1 MGLNRFMRAMMVV
14 FITANCITINPDI
27 IFAATDSEDSSLNTD
42 EWEEEKTEEQPS
54 EVNTGPRYETARE
67 VSSRDIEELEK
78 SNKVKN
84 TNKADLIAMLKAKA
98 EKGPNINNNNSEQSE
113 NVAINEEASGSDRP
127 AIQVERRHPGLPSDS
142 AAEIKKRR
150 KAIASSDSEL
160 ESLTYPDKPTKATKK
175 KVAKAS
181 VTDTSESDLDSS
193 MQSADESTP
202 QPLKANQQ
210 PFFPKVFKK
219 IKDAGKW
226 VRDKIDENPEVKK
239 AIVDKSA
246 GLIDQL
252 LTKKKNEEV
261 NASDF
266 PPPPTDEELRL
277 ALPETPMLLGFNA
290 PATSEPSSFEF
301 PPPPTDE
308 ELRLALPETPM
319 LLGFN
324 APATSEPSSF
334 EFPPPPTDEELRL
347 ALPET
352 PMLLG
357 FNAPATSEPSSFEF
371 PPPPTEDELEIMR
384 ETAPSLD
391 SSFTSGDLASLR
403 SAINRHS
410 QNFSD
415 FPPMP
420 TEEELNGRGGIPTSE
435 EFSSLNS
442 GDFTDDENS
451 ETTEEEIDRLADLRD
466 RGTGKHSRNAGF
478 LPLNPFTSS
487 PVPSLTPKVPK
498 ISAPALITDIT
509 KKAPFKN
516 PPQPLN
522 VFNKK
527 TTTKTAPKK
536 ITPVNTAPKLAALPI
551 TKAQETEL
559 GENKAPFIEKQ
570 AETNNRPI
578 DMPSL
583 PVIQKEVTERNK
595 EEMKPQTEEKVV
607 GESEPA
613 NNVNGK
619 KRSAGIEEGKLIA
632 KSAEDEKAKEEP
644 VNHTTLILAMLA
656 IGVFSLGAVIKII
669 QLRKNS

>member
-1 MGLNRFMRAMMVV
+1 MRAMMVV

-98 EKGPNINNNNSEQSE
+98 EKGPNINNNNSEQTE
-113 NVAINEEASGSDRP
+113 NAAINEEASGADRP
-127 AIQVERRHPGLPSDS
+127 AIQVERRHPGLSSDS

-160 ESLTYPDKPTKATKK
+160 ESLTYPDKPTKANKK
-175 KVAKAS
+175 KVAKES
-181 VTDTSESDLDSS
+181 VADASESDLDSS
-193 MQSADESTP
+193 MQSADESSP

-252 LTKKKNEEV
+252 LTKKKKEEV
-261 NASDF
+261 NASD
-266 PPPPTDEELRL
+266 
-277 ALPETPMLLGFNA
+277 
-290 PATSEPSSFEF
+290 
-301 PPPPTDE
+301 
-308 ELRLALPETPM
+308 
-319 LLGFN
+319 
-324 APATSEPSSF
+324 
-334 EFPPPPTDEELRL
+334 FPPPPTDEELRL

-384 ETAPSLD
+384 GTAPSLD

-410 QNFSD
+410 ENFSD
-415 FPPMP
+415 FPPIP
-420 TEEELNGRGGIPTSE
+420 TEEELNGRGGRPTSE

-466 RGTGKHSRNAGF
+466 RGIGKHSRNAGF

-487 PVPSLTPKVPK
+487 PVPSLSPKVSK
-498 ISAPALITDIT
+498 KSAPALISDIT
-509 KKAPFKN
+509 KKSPFKN

-527 TTTKTAPKK
+527 TATKTASKK

-551 TKAQETEL
+551 TKAQETAL

-570 AETNNRPI
+570 AEPNNQPI

-583 PVIQKEVTERNK
+583 PVIQKEDTERNK
-595 EEMKPQTEEKVV
+595 EEMKPQTEGKMV

-644 VNHTTLILAMLA
+644 ANHTTLILAMLA
-656 IGVFSLGAVIKII
+656 MGVFSLGAFIKII

>member
-84 TNKADLIAMLKAKA
+84 TNKADLIAMLKVKA
-98 EKGPNINNNNSEQSE
+98 EKGPNINNNNSEQTE
-113 NVAINEEASGSDRP
+113 NAAINEEDSGTDRP

-160 ESLTYPDKPTKATKK
+160 ESLTYLDKPTKANKK
-175 KVAKAS
+175 KVAKES
-181 VTDTSESDLDSS
+181 VADASESDLDSS
-193 MQSADESTP
+193 MQSADESSP

-277 ALPETPMLLGFNA
+277 ALPET
-290 PATSEPSSFEF
+290 S
-301 PPPPTDE
+301 
-308 ELRLALPETPM
+308 
-319 LLGFN
+319 
-324 APATSEPSSF
+324 
-334 EFPPPPTDEELRL
+334 
-347 ALPET
+347 
-352 PMLLG
+352 MLLG

-384 ETAPSLD
+384 GTAPSLD

-415 FPPMP
+415 FPPIP
-420 TEEELNGRGGIPTSE
+420 TEEELNGRGGRPTSE
-435 EFSSLNS
+435 AFSSLNS

-466 RGTGKHSRNAGF
+466 RGIGKHSRNAGF

-487 PVPSLTPKVPK
+487 PVPSLSPKVSK
-498 ISAPALITDIT
+498 ISAPALISDIT

-527 TTTKTAPKK
+527 TATKTASKK
-536 ITPVNTAPKLAALPI
+536 ITPVNTSPKLAALPI
-551 TKAQETEL
+551 TKAQETAL
-559 GENKAPFIEKQ
+559 GENKAPFREKQ
-570 AETNNRPI
+570 AEPNNQPI

-595 EEMKPQTEEKVV
+595 EEMKPQTEEKMV

-632 KSAEDEKAKEEP
+632 KSAEDEKAKEESA
-644 VNHTTLILAMLA
+644 NHTTLILAMLA
-656 IGVFSLGAVIKII
+656 MGVFSLGAFIKII

>member
-27 IFAATDSEDSSLNTD
+27 IFAMTDSEDSSLNTD

-84 TNKADLIAMLKAKA
+84 TNKADLIAMLQAKA
-98 EKGPNINNNNSEQSE
+98 EKGPNNNNNNSEQTE
-113 NVAINEEASGSDRP
+113 NVAINEEASGADRP
-127 AIQVERRHPGLPSDS
+127 AIQVERRHPGLSSDS

-160 ESLTYPDKPTKATKK
+160 ESLTYPDKPTKANKK
-175 KVAKAS
+175 KVAKEPVA
-181 VTDTSESDLDSS
+181 DASESDLDSS
-193 MQSADESTP
+193 MQSADESSP

-252 LTKKKNEEV
+252 LTKKKKEEV

-290 PATSEPSSFEF
+290 P
-301 PPPPTDE
+301 D
-308 ELRLALPETPM
+308 
-319 LLGFN
+319 
-324 APATSEPSSF
+324 
-334 EFPPPPTDEELRL
+334 
-347 ALPET
+347 
-352 PMLLG
+352 
-357 FNAPATSEPSSFEF
+357 TSEPSSFEF

-410 QNFSD
+410 ENFSD
-415 FPPMP
+415 FPPIP
-420 TEEELNGRGGIPTSE
+420 TEEELNGRGGRPTSE

-487 PVPSLTPKVPK
+487 PVPSLSPKVSK
-498 ISAPALITDIT
+498 KSAPALISDTT
-509 KKAPFKN
+509 KKAPFNN
-516 PPQPLN
+516 PPEPLN

-527 TTTKTAPKK
+527 TTTKTAPQK

-551 TKAQETEL
+551 TKTQETAL
-559 GENKAPFIEKQ
+559 GENKAPFREKQ

-578 DMPSL
+578 DMPNL

-595 EEMKPQTEEKVV
+595 EEMKPQTEEKMV

-644 VNHTTLILAMLA
+644 ANHTTLILAMLA
-656 IGVFSLGAVIKII
+656 MGVFSLGAFIKII

>member
-27 IFAATDSEDSSLNTD
+27 IFATTDSEDSSLNTD

-54 EVNTGPRYETARE
+54 EINTGPRYETARE
-67 VSSRDIEELEK
+67 VSSRDIKELEK
-78 SNKVKN
+78 SNKVKDA
-84 TNKADLIAMLKAKA
+84 NKADLIAMLKAKA
-98 EKGPNINNNNSEQSE
+98 EKGPNNNNNNNNNSEQSG
-113 NVAINEEASGSDRP
+113 NVAINEEASGADRP
-127 AIQVERRHPGLPSDS
+127 TLQVERRHPGLSSDS

-160 ESLTYPDKPTKATKK
+160 ESLTYPDKTTKTNKK
-175 KVAKAS
+175 KVAKESIVDA
-181 VTDTSESDLDSS
+181 SESDLDSS

-239 AIVDKSA
+239 AIVDKGA

-252 LTKKKNEEV
+252 LTKKKSEEV

-290 PATSEPSSFEF
+290 SATSEPSSFEF
-301 PPPPTDE
+301 PPPPTD
-308 ELRLALPETPM
+308 
-319 LLGFN
+319 G
-324 APATSEPSSF
+324 
-334 EFPPPPTDEELRL
+334 
-347 ALPET
+347 
-352 PMLLG
+352 
-357 FNAPATSEPSSFEF
+357 
-371 PPPPTEDELEIMR
+371 ELEIMR

-391 SSFTSGDLASLR
+391 SSFTRGDLASLR

-415 FPPMP
+415 FPPIP
-420 TEEELNGRGGIPTSE
+420 TEEELNGRGDRPTSE
-435 EFSSLNS
+435 EFSSLDS

-487 PVPSLTPKVPK
+487 PVPSLSPKVPK
-498 ISAPALITDIT
+498 ISAPALVSDIT

-516 PPQPLN
+516 PPQPLK

-527 TTTKTAPKK
+527 TTTTTVLKK
-536 ITPVNTAPKLAALPI
+536 ITPVNIAPKLATLPT
-551 TKAQETEL
+551 TKPQETAI
-559 GENKAPFIEKQ
+559 GENQAPFKEKQ
-570 AETNNRPI
+570 ADTNNQPI

-595 EEMKPQTEEKVV
+595 EEMKPQTEEKMV

-619 KRSAGIEEGKLIA
+619 KRSAGMEEGKLIA
-632 KSAEDEKAKEEP
+632 KSAEDEKVKEEP
-644 VNHTTLILAMLA
+644 ANHTTLILAMLA
-656 IGVFSLGAVIKII
+656 IGVFSLGAFIKII

>member
-67 VSSRDIEELEK
+67 VSSRDIKELEK
-78 SNKVKN
+78 SNKVRN
-84 TNKADLIAMLKAKA
+84 TNKADLIAMLKEKA
-98 EKGPNINNNNSEQSE
+98 EKGPNINNNNSEQTE
-113 NVAINEEASGSDRP
+113 NAAINEEASGADRP

-160 ESLTYPDKPTKATKK
+160 ESLTYPDKPTKVNKK
-175 KVAKAS
+175 KVAKES
-181 VTDTSESDLDSS
+181 VADASESDLDSS

-202 QPLKANQQ
+202 QPLKANQK

-252 LTKKKNEEV
+252 LTKKKSEEV
-261 NASDF
+261 NASD
-266 PPPPTDEELRL
+266 
-277 ALPETPMLLGFNA
+277 
-290 PATSEPSSFEF
+290 
-301 PPPPTDE
+301 
-308 ELRLALPETPM
+308 
-319 LLGFN
+319 
-324 APATSEPSSF
+324 
-334 EFPPPPTDEELRL
+334 FPPPPTDEELRL

-410 QNFSD
+410 ENFSD
-415 FPPMP
+415 FPPIP
-420 TEEELNGRGGIPTSE
+420 TEEELNGRGGRPKSE

-466 RGTGKHSRNAGF
+466 RGRGKHSRNAGF

-487 PVPSLTPKVPK
+487 PVPSLSPKVSK
-498 ISAPALITDIT
+498 ISAPALISDIT
-509 KKAPFKN
+509 KKTPFKN
-516 PPQPLN
+516 PSQPLN

-527 TTTKTAPKK
+527 TTTKTVTKK
-536 ITPVNTAPKLAALPI
+536 PTPVKTAPKLAELPA
-551 TKAQETEL
+551 TKPQETVL
-559 GENKAPFIEKQ
+559 RENKTPFIEKQ
-570 AETNNRPI
+570 AETNKQSIN
-578 DMPSL
+578 MPSL
-583 PVIQKEVTERNK
+583 PVIQKEATESDK
-595 EEMKPQTEEKVV
+595 EEMKPQTEEKMVE
-607 GESEPA
+607 ESESA
-613 NNVNGK
+613 NNANGK
-619 KRSAGIEEGKLIA
+619 NRSAGIEEGKLIA

-644 VNHTTLILAMLA
+644 GNHTTLILAMLA
-656 IGVFSLGAVIKII
+656 IGVFSLGAFIKII
-669 QLRKNS
+669 QLRKNN

>member
-67 VSSRDIEELEK
+67 VSSRDIKELEK
-78 SNKVKN
+78 SNKVRN
-84 TNKADLIAMLKAKA
+84 TNKADLIAMLKEKA
-98 EKGPNINNNNSEQSE
+98 EKGPNNNNNNGEQTG
-113 NVAINEEASGSDRP
+113 NVAINEEASGVDRP
-127 AIQVERRHPGLPSDS
+127 TLQVERRHPGLSSDS

-160 ESLTYPDKPTKATKK
+160 ESLTYPDKPTKANKR
-175 KVAKAS
+175 KVAKES
-181 VTDTSESDLDSS
+181 VVDASESDLDSS

-202 QPLKANQQ
+202 QPLKANQK

-252 LTKKKNEEV
+252 LTKKKSEEV

-290 PATSEPSSFEF
+290 PTPSEPSSFEF

-324 APATSEPSSF
+324 APATSEPI
-334 EFPPPPTDEELRL
+334 
-347 ALPET
+347 
-352 PMLLG
+352 
-357 FNAPATSEPSSFEF
+357 SFEF

-410 QNFSD
+410 ENFSD
-415 FPPMP
+415 FPPIP
-420 TEEELNGRGGIPTSE
+420 TEEELNGRGGRPTSE

-487 PVPSLTPKVPK
+487 PVPSLSPKVSK
-498 ISAPALITDIT
+498 ISAPALISDIT
-509 KKAPFKN
+509 KKTPFKN
-516 PPQPLN
+516 PSQPLN

-527 TTTKTAPKK
+527 TTTKTVTKK
-536 ITPVNTAPKLAALPI
+536 PTPVKTAPKLAELPA
-551 TKAQETEL
+551 TKPQETVL
-559 GENKAPFIEKQ
+559 RENKTPFIEKQ
-570 AETNNRPI
+570 AETNKQSIN
-578 DMPSL
+578 MPSL
-583 PVIQKEVTERNK
+583 PVIQKEATESDK
-595 EEMKPQTEEKVV
+595 EEMKPQTEEKMVE
-607 GESEPA
+607 ESESA
-613 NNVNGK
+613 NNANGK
-619 KRSAGIEEGKLIA
+619 NRSAGIEEGKLIA

-644 VNHTTLILAMLA
+644 GNHTTLILAMLA
-656 IGVFSLGAVIKII
+656 IGVFSLGAFIKII
-669 QLRKNS
+669 QLRKNN

>member
-42 EWEEEKTEEQPS
+42 EWEEEKIEEQPS

-98 EKGPNINNNNSEQSE
+98 EKGPNINNNNSEQTE
-113 NVAINEEASGSDRP
+113 NAAINEEASGADRP
-127 AIQVERRHPGLPSDS
+127 AIQVERRHPGLSSDS

-160 ESLTYPDKPTKATKK
+160 ESLTYPDKPTKANKK
-175 KVAKAS
+175 KVAKES
-181 VTDTSESDLDSS
+181 VADASESDLDSS
-193 MQSADESTP
+193 MQSADESSP

-290 PATSEPSSFEF
+290 PATSEP
-301 PPPPTDE
+301 
-308 ELRLALPETPM
+308 
-319 LLGFN
+319 N
-324 APATSEPSSF
+324 
-334 EFPPPPTDEELRL
+334 
-347 ALPET
+347 
-352 PMLLG
+352 
-357 FNAPATSEPSSFEF
+357 SFEF

-384 ETAPSLD
+384 GTAPSLD

-410 QNFSD
+410 ENFSD
-415 FPPMP
+415 FPPIP
-420 TEEELNGRGGIPTSE
+420 TEEELNGRGGRTTSE

-487 PVPSLTPKVPK
+487 PVPSLSPKVSK
-498 ISAPALITDIT
+498 ISAPALINDIT

-527 TTTKTAPKK
+527 TTTKTASKK
-536 ITPVNTAPKLAALPI
+536 ITPVNTSPKLAALPI
-551 TKAQETEL
+551 TKAQETAL

-570 AETNNRPI
+570 AEPNNQPI

-595 EEMKPQTEEKVV
+595 EEMKPQTEEKMV

-632 KSAEDEKAKEEP
+632 KSAEDEKAKEESA
-644 VNHTTLILAMLA
+644 NHTTLILAMLA
-656 IGVFSLGAVIKII
+656 MGVFSLGAFIKII

>member
-67 VSSRDIEELEK
+67 VSSRDIKELEK
-78 SNKVKN
+78 SNKVRN
-84 TNKADLIAMLKAKA
+84 TNKADLIAMLKEKA
-98 EKGPNINNNNSEQSE
+98 EKGPNNNNNNGEQTG
-113 NVAINEEASGSDRP
+113 NVAINEEASGVDRP
-127 AIQVERRHPGLPSDS
+127 TLQVERRHPGLPSDS

-160 ESLTYPDKPTKATKK
+160 ESLTYPDKPTKVNKK
-175 KVAKAS
+175 KVAKES
-181 VTDTSESDLDSS
+181 VADASESDLDSS

-202 QPLKANQQ
+202 QPLKANQK

-252 LTKKKNEEV
+252 LTKKKSEEV

-290 PATSEPSSFEF
+290 P
-301 PPPPTDE
+301 
-308 ELRLALPETPM
+308 TP
-319 LLGFN
+319 
-324 APATSEPSSF
+324 SEPSSF

-391 SSFTSGDLASLR
+391 SSFTRGDLASLR
-403 SAINRHS
+403 NAINRHS

-415 FPPMP
+415 FPPIP
-420 TEEELNGRGGIPTSE
+420 TEEELNGGGDRPTSE
-435 EFSSLNS
+435 GFSSMNS

-478 LPLNPFTSS
+478 LPLNPFISS

-498 ISAPALITDIT
+498 ISAPALISDIT

-516 PPQPLN
+516 PSQPLN

-527 TTTKTAPKK
+527 TTTKTVTKK
-536 ITPVNTAPKLAALPI
+536 PTPVKTAPKLAELPA
-551 TKAQETEL
+551 TKPQETVL
-559 GENKAPFIEKQ
+559 RENKTPFIEKQ
-570 AETNNRPI
+570 AETNKQSIN
-578 DMPSL
+578 MPSL
-583 PVIQKEVTERNK
+583 PVIQKEATESDK
-595 EEMKPQTEEKVV
+595 EEMKPQTEEKMVE
-607 GESEPA
+607 ESESA
-613 NNVNGK
+613 NNANGK
-619 KRSAGIEEGKLIA
+619 NRSAGIEEGKLIA

-644 VNHTTLILAMLA
+644 GNHTTLILAMLA
-656 IGVFSLGAVIKII
+656 IGVFSLGAFIKII
-669 QLRKNS
+669 QLRKNN

>member
-98 EKGPNINNNNSEQSE
+98 EKDPNINNNNSEQTE
-113 NVAINEEASGSDRP
+113 NAAINEEASGADRP

-160 ESLTYPDKPTKATKK
+160 ESLTYLDKPTKVNKK
-175 KVAKAS
+175 KVAKES
-181 VTDTSESDLDSS
+181 VADASESDLDSS
-193 MQSADESTP
+193 MQSADESSP

-301 PPPPTDE
+301 PPPPT
-308 ELRLALPETPM
+308 
-319 LLGFN
+319 
-324 APATSEPSSF
+324 
-334 EFPPPPTDEELRL
+334 
-347 ALPET
+347 
-352 PMLLG
+352 
-357 FNAPATSEPSSFEF
+357 
-371 PPPPTEDELEIMR
+371 EDELEIMR

-410 QNFSD
+410 ENFSD
-415 FPPMP
+415 FPPIP
-420 TEEELNGRGGIPTSE
+420 TEEELNGRGGRPTSE

-466 RGTGKHSRNAGF
+466 RGIGKHSRNAGF

-487 PVPSLTPKVPK
+487 PVPSLSPKVSK
-498 ISAPALITDIT
+498 ISAPALISDIT

-527 TTTKTAPKK
+527 TTTKTASKK
-536 ITPVNTAPKLAALPI
+536 ITPVNTSPKLAALPI
-551 TKAQETEL
+551 TKAQETAL

-570 AETNNRPI
+570 AEPNNQPI

-644 VNHTTLILAMLA
+644 ANHTTLILAMLA
-656 IGVFSLGAVIKII
+656 MGVFSLGAFIKII

>member
-98 EKGPNINNNNSEQSE
+98 EKGPNINNNNSEQSD

-301 PPPPTDE
+301 PPPPT
-308 ELRLALPETPM
+308 
-319 LLGFN
+319 
-324 APATSEPSSF
+324 
-334 EFPPPPTDEELRL
+334 
-347 ALPET
+347 
-352 PMLLG
+352 
-357 FNAPATSEPSSFEF
+357 
-371 PPPPTEDELEIMR
+371 EDELEIMR

-415 FPPMP
+415 SPLMP

-487 PVPSLTPKVPK
+487 PVPSLSPKVSK

-551 TKAQETEL
+551 TKAQETAL

>member
-42 EWEEEKTEEQPS
+42 EWEEEKIEEQPS

-98 EKGPNINNNNSEQSE
+98 EKGPNINNNNSEQTE
-113 NVAINEEASGSDRP
+113 NVAINEEASGADRP

-160 ESLTYPDKPTKATKK
+160 ESLTYLDKPTKANKK
-175 KVAKAS
+175 KVAKES
-181 VTDTSESDLDSS
+181 VADASESDLDSS
-193 MQSADESTP
+193 MQSADESSP

-261 NASDF
+261 NTSDF
-266 PPPPTDEELRL
+266 PPL
-277 ALPETPMLLGFNA
+277 
-290 PATSEPSSFEF
+290 
-301 PPPPTDE
+301 
-308 ELRLALPETPM
+308 
-319 LLGFN
+319 
-324 APATSEPSSF
+324 
-334 EFPPPPTDEELRL
+334 PTDEELRL

-410 QNFSD
+410 ENFSD
-415 FPPMP
+415 FPPIP
-420 TEEELNGRGGIPTSE
+420 TEEELNGRGGRPTSE

-487 PVPSLTPKVPK
+487 PVPSLSPKVSK
-498 ISAPALITDIT
+498 ISAPALISDIT

-527 TTTKTAPKK
+527 TATKTASKK
-536 ITPVNTAPKLAALPI
+536 ITPVNTSPKLAALPI
-551 TKAQETEL
+551 TKAQETAL

-570 AETNNRPI
+570 AEPNNQPI

-595 EEMKPQTEEKVV
+595 EEMKPPTEEKMV
-607 GESEPA
+607 GESESA

-644 VNHTTLILAMLA
+644 ANHTTLILAMLA
-656 IGVFSLGAVIKII
+656 MGVFSLGAFIKII

>member
-1 MGLNRFMRAMMVV
+1 MRAMMVV

-98 EKGPNINNNNSEQSE
+98 EKGPNINNNNSEQTE
-113 NVAINEEASGSDRP
+113 NAAINEEASGADRP

-160 ESLTYPDKPTKATKK
+160 ESLTYLDKPTKANKK
-175 KVAKAS
+175 KVAKELVA
-181 VTDTSESDLDSS
+181 DASESDLDSS
-193 MQSADESTP
+193 MQSADESSP

-252 LTKKKNEEV
+252 LTKKKKEEV

-266 PPPPTDEELRL
+266 PPL
-277 ALPETPMLLGFNA
+277 
-290 PATSEPSSFEF
+290 
-301 PPPPTDE
+301 
-308 ELRLALPETPM
+308 
-319 LLGFN
+319 
-324 APATSEPSSF
+324 
-334 EFPPPPTDEELRL
+334 PTDEELRL

-384 ETAPSLD
+384 GTAPLLD

-410 QNFSD
+410 ENFSD
-415 FPPMP
+415 FPPIP
-420 TEEELNGRGGIPTSE
+420 TEEELNGRGGRPTSE

-487 PVPSLTPKVPK
+487 PVPSLSPKVSK
-498 ISAPALITDIT
+498 KSAPALISDIT

-527 TTTKTAPKK
+527 TTTKTASKK

-551 TKAQETEL
+551 TKAQETAL

-570 AETNNRPI
+570 AEPNNQPI

-595 EEMKPQTEEKVV
+595 EEMKPQTEGKMV

-619 KRSAGIEEGKLIA
+619 KRSVGIEEGKLIA

-644 VNHTTLILAMLA
+644 ANHTTLILAMLA
-656 IGVFSLGAVIKII
+656 MGVFSLGAFIKII

>member
-1 MGLNRFMRAMMVV
+1 MRAMMVV

-54 EVNTGPRYETARE
+54 EINTGPRYETARE
-67 VSSRDIEELEK
+67 VSSRDIKELEK
-78 SNKVKN
+78 SNKVKDA
-84 TNKADLIAMLKAKA
+84 NKADLIAMLKAKA
-98 EKGPNINNNNSEQSE
+98 EKGPNNNNNNNNNSEQSG
-113 NVAINEEASGSDRP
+113 NVAINEEASGADRP
-127 AIQVERRHPGLPSDS
+127 TLQVERRHPGLSSDS

-160 ESLTYPDKPTKATKK
+160 ESLTYPDKTTKTNKK
-175 KVAKAS
+175 KVAKESIVDA
-181 VTDTSESDLDSS
+181 SESDLDSS

-239 AIVDKSA
+239 AIVDKGA

-252 LTKKKNEEV
+252 LTKKKSEEV

-290 PATSEPSSFEF
+290 STTSEPSSFEF
-301 PPPPTDE
+301 PPPPTD
-308 ELRLALPETPM
+308 
-319 LLGFN
+319 G
-324 APATSEPSSF
+324 
-334 EFPPPPTDEELRL
+334 
-347 ALPET
+347 
-352 PMLLG
+352 
-357 FNAPATSEPSSFEF
+357 
-371 PPPPTEDELEIMR
+371 ELEIMR
-384 ETAPSLD
+384 ETASSLD
-391 SSFTSGDLASLR
+391 SSFTRGDLASLR

-415 FPPMP
+415 FPPIP
-420 TEEELNGRGGIPTSE
+420 TEEELNGRGDRPTSE
-435 EFSSLNS
+435 EFSSLDS

-487 PVPSLTPKVPK
+487 PVPSLSPKVPK
-498 ISAPALITDIT
+498 ISAPALVSDIT

-516 PPQPLN
+516 PSQPLN

-527 TTTKTAPKK
+527 NTTTTVLKK
-536 ITPVNTAPKLAALPI
+536 ITPVNIAPKLATLPT
-551 TKAQETEL
+551 TKPQETAI
-559 GENKAPFIEKQ
+559 GENQAPFKEKQ
-570 AETNNRPI
+570 ADTNNQPI

-595 EEMKPQTEEKVV
+595 EEMKPQTEEKMV

-613 NNVNGK
+613 NDINGK
-619 KRSAGIEEGKLIA
+619 KRSAGMEEGKLIA
-632 KSAEDEKAKEEP
+632 KSAEDEKVKEEP
-644 VNHTTLILAMLA
+644 ANHTTLILAMLA
-656 IGVFSLGAVIKII
+656 IGVFSLGAFIKII

>member
-1 MGLNRFMRAMMVV
+1 MRAMMVV

-67 VSSRDIEELEK
+67 VSSRDIKELEK
-78 SNKVKN
+78 SNKVRN

-98 EKGPNINNNNSEQSE
+98 EKGPNINNNNSEQTE
-113 NVAINEEASGSDRP
+113 NAAINEEASGADRP

-160 ESLTYPDKPTKATKK
+160 ESLNYPDKPTKVNKK
-175 KVAKAS
+175 KVAKES
-181 VTDTSESDLDSS
+181 VADASESDLDSS
-193 MQSADESTP
+193 MQSADESSP

-252 LTKKKNEEV
+252 LTKKKSEEV

-290 PATSEPSSFEF
+290 PT
-301 PPPPTDE
+301 
-308 ELRLALPETPM
+308 
-319 LLGFN
+319 
-324 APATSEPSSF
+324 TSEPSSF

-410 QNFSD
+410 ENFSD
-415 FPPMP
+415 FPPIP
-420 TEEELNGRGGIPTSE
+420 TEEELNGRGGRPTSE

-478 LPLNPFTSS
+478 LPLNPFISS

-498 ISAPALITDIT
+498 ISAPALISDIT
-509 KKAPFKN
+509 KKTPFKN
-516 PPQPLN
+516 PSQPLN

-527 TTTKTAPKK
+527 TTTKTVTKK
-536 ITPVNTAPKLAALPI
+536 PTPVKTAPKLAELPA
-551 TKAQETEL
+551 TKPQETVL
-559 GENKAPFIEKQ
+559 RENKTPFIEKQ
-570 AETNNRPI
+570 AETNKQSIN
-578 DMPSL
+578 MPSL
-583 PVIQKEVTERNK
+583 PVIQKEATESDK
-595 EEMKPQTEEKVV
+595 EEMKPQTEEKMVE
-607 GESEPA
+607 ESESA
-613 NNVNGK
+613 NNANGK
-619 KRSAGIEEGKLIA
+619 NRSAGIEEGKLIA

-644 VNHTTLILAMLA
+644 GNHTTLILAMLA
-656 IGVFSLGAVIKII
+656 IGVFSLGAFIKII
-669 QLRKNS
+669 QLRKNN

>member
-67 VSSRDIEELEK
+67 VSSRDIKELEK
-78 SNKVKN
+78 SNKVRN
-84 TNKADLIAMLKAKA
+84 TNKADLIAMLKEKA
-98 EKGPNINNNNSEQSE
+98 EKGPNINNNNSEQTE
-113 NVAINEEASGSDRP
+113 NAAINEEASGADRP

-160 ESLTYPDKPTKATKK
+160 ESLTYPDKPTKVNKK
-175 KVAKAS
+175 KVAKES
-181 VTDTSESDLDSS
+181 VADAFESDLDSS
-193 MQSADESTP
+193 MQSADESSP

-252 LTKKKNEEV
+252 LTKKKSEEV

-334 EFPPPPTDEELRL
+334 EFPPPPT
-347 ALPET
+347 
-352 PMLLG
+352 
-357 FNAPATSEPSSFEF
+357 
-371 PPPPTEDELEIMR
+371 EDELEIIR
-384 ETAPSLD
+384 ETASSLD
-391 SSFTSGDLASLR
+391 SSFTRGDLASLR
-403 SAINRHS
+403 NAINRHS

-415 FPPMP
+415 FPPIP
-420 TEEELNGRGGIPTSE
+420 TEEELNGRGGRPTSE

-478 LPLNPFTSS
+478 LPLNPFASS
-487 PVPSLTPKVPK
+487 PVPSLSPKVSK
-498 ISAPALITDIT
+498 ISAPALISDIT
-509 KKAPFKN
+509 KKTPFKN
-516 PPQPLN
+516 PSQPLN

-527 TTTKTAPKK
+527 TTTKTVTKK
-536 ITPVNTAPKLAALPI
+536 PTPVKTAPKLAELPA
-551 TKAQETEL
+551 TKPQETVL
-559 GENKAPFIEKQ
+559 RENKTPFIEKQ
-570 AETNNRPI
+570 AETNKQSIN
-578 DMPSL
+578 MPSL
-583 PVIQKEVTERNK
+583 PVIQKEATESDK
-595 EEMKPQTEEKVV
+595 EEMKPQTEEKMVE
-607 GESEPA
+607 ESESA
-613 NNVNGK
+613 NNANGK
-619 KRSAGIEEGKLIA
+619 NRSAGIEEGKLIA

-644 VNHTTLILAMLA
+644 GNHTTLILAMLA
-656 IGVFSLGAVIKII
+656 IGVFSLGAFIKII
-669 QLRKNS
+669 QLRKNN

>member
-27 IFAATDSEDSSLNTD
+27 IFATTDNEDSSLNTD

-98 EKGPNINNNNSEQSE
+98 EKGPNINNNNSEQTE
-113 NVAINEEASGSDRP
+113 NAAINEEASGVDRP

-160 ESLTYPDKPTKATKK
+160 ESLTYLDKPTKANKK

-181 VTDTSESDLDSS
+181 VADASESDLDSS
-193 MQSADESTP
+193 MQSADESSP

-239 AIVDKSA
+239 AIVDKGA

-261 NASDF
+261 NASD
-266 PPPPTDEELRL
+266 
-277 ALPETPMLLGFNA
+277 
-290 PATSEPSSFEF
+290 
-301 PPPPTDE
+301 
-308 ELRLALPETPM
+308 
-319 LLGFN
+319 
-324 APATSEPSSF
+324 
-334 EFPPPPTDEELRL
+334 FPPPPTDEELRL

-410 QNFSD
+410 ENFSD
-415 FPPMP
+415 FPPIP
-420 TEEELNGRGGIPTSE
+420 TEEELNGRGGRLTSE

-487 PVPSLTPKVPK
+487 PVPSLSPKVSK
-498 ISAPALITDIT
+498 KSAPALISDIT

-527 TTTKTAPKK
+527 TATKTASKK
-536 ITPVNTAPKLAALPI
+536 ITPVNTSPKLAALPI
-551 TKAQETEL
+551 TKAQETAL

-570 AETNNRPI
+570 AEPNNQPI

-583 PVIQKEVTERNK
+583 LVIQKEVTERNK
-595 EEMKPQTEEKVV
+595 EEMKPQTEEKMV

-644 VNHTTLILAMLA
+644 ANHTTLILAMLA
-656 IGVFSLGAVIKII
+656 MGVFSLGAFIKII

>member
-84 TNKADLIAMLKAKA
+84 TNKADLIEMLKAKA

-301 PPPPTDE
+301 PPPPT
-308 ELRLALPETPM
+308 
-319 LLGFN
+319 
-324 APATSEPSSF
+324 
-334 EFPPPPTDEELRL
+334 
-347 ALPET
+347 
-352 PMLLG
+352 
-357 FNAPATSEPSSFEF
+357 
-371 PPPPTEDELEIMR
+371 EDELEIMR

-487 PVPSLTPKVPK
+487 PVPSLSPKVSK

-551 TKAQETEL
+551 TKAQETAL

-595 EEMKPQTEEKVV
+595 EEMKSQTEEKVV

>member
-67 VSSRDIEELEK
+67 VSSRDIKELEK

-98 EKGPNINNNNSEQSE
+98 EKGPNINNNNSEQTE
-113 NVAINEEASGSDRP
+113 NAAINEEASGADRP

-160 ESLTYPDKPTKATKK
+160 ESLTYPDKPTKVNKK
-175 KVAKAS
+175 KVAKES
-181 VTDTSESDLDSS
+181 VADASESDLDSS

-202 QPLKANQQ
+202 QPLKANQK

-252 LTKKKNEEV
+252 LTKKKSEEV

-290 PATSEPSSFEF
+290 P
-301 PPPPTDE
+301 
-308 ELRLALPETPM
+308 TP
-319 LLGFN
+319 
-324 APATSEPSSF
+324 
-334 EFPPPPTDEELRL
+334 
-347 ALPET
+347 
-352 PMLLG
+352 
-357 FNAPATSEPSSFEF
+357 SEPSSFEF

-410 QNFSD
+410 ENFSD
-415 FPPMP
+415 FPPIP
-420 TEEELNGRGGIPTSE
+420 TEEELNGRGGRPTSE
-435 EFSSLNS
+435 EFSSMNS

-451 ETTEEEIDRLADLRD
+451 ETTEAEIDRLADLRD

-478 LPLNPFTSS
+478 LPLNPFISS

-498 ISAPALITDIT
+498 ISAPALISDIT

-516 PPQPLN
+516 PSQPLN

-527 TTTKTAPKK
+527 TTTKTVTKK
-536 ITPVNTAPKLAALPI
+536 PTPVKTAPKLAELPA
-551 TKAQETEL
+551 TKPQETVL
-559 GENKAPFIEKQ
+559 RENKTPFIEKQ
-570 AETNNRPI
+570 AETNKQSIN
-578 DMPSL
+578 MPSL
-583 PVIQKEVTERNK
+583 PVIQKEATESDK
-595 EEMKPQTEEKVV
+595 EEMKPQTEEKIVE
-607 GESEPA
+607 ESESA
-613 NNVNGK
+613 NNANGK
-619 KRSAGIEEGKLIA
+619 NRSAGIEEGKLIA

-644 VNHTTLILAMLA
+644 GNHTTLILAMLA
-656 IGVFSLGAVIKII
+656 IGVFSLGAFIKII
-669 QLRKNS
+669 QLRKNN

>member
-27 IFAATDSEDSSLNTD
+27 IFATTDNEDSSLNTD

-98 EKGPNINNNNSEQSE
+98 EKGPNINNNNSEQTE
-113 NVAINEEASGSDRP
+113 NAAINEEASGVDRP

-160 ESLTYPDKPTKATKK
+160 ESLTYLDKPTKANKK

-239 AIVDKSA
+239 VIVDKGA

-261 NASDF
+261 NASD
-266 PPPPTDEELRL
+266 
-277 ALPETPMLLGFNA
+277 
-290 PATSEPSSFEF
+290 
-301 PPPPTDE
+301 
-308 ELRLALPETPM
+308 
-319 LLGFN
+319 
-324 APATSEPSSF
+324 
-334 EFPPPPTDEELRL
+334 FPPPPTDEELRL

-410 QNFSD
+410 ENFSD
-415 FPPMP
+415 FPPIP
-420 TEEELNGRGGIPTSE
+420 TEEELNGRGGRLTSE

-487 PVPSLTPKVPK
+487 PVPSLSPKVSK
-498 ISAPALITDIT
+498 KSAPALISDIT

-527 TTTKTAPKK
+527 TATKTASKK
-536 ITPVNTAPKLAALPI
+536 ITPVNTSPKLAALPI
-551 TKAQETEL
+551 TKAQETAL

-570 AETNNRPI
+570 AEPNNQPI

-595 EEMKPQTEEKVV
+595 EEMKPQTEEKMV

-644 VNHTTLILAMLA
+644 ANHTTLILAMLA
-656 IGVFSLGAVIKII
+656 MGVFSLGAFIKII

>member
-67 VSSRDIEELEK
+67 VSSRDIKELEK
-78 SNKVKN
+78 SNKVRN
-84 TNKADLIAMLKAKA
+84 TNKADLIAMLKEKA
-98 EKGPNINNNNSEQSE
+98 EKGPNNNNNNGEQTG
-113 NVAINEEASGSDRP
+113 NVAINEEASGVDRP
-127 AIQVERRHPGLPSDS
+127 TLQVERRHPGLSSDS

-160 ESLTYPDKPTKATKK
+160 ESLTYPDKPTKANKR
-175 KVAKAS
+175 KVAKES
-181 VTDTSESDLDSS
+181 VVDASESDLDSS

-202 QPLKANQQ
+202 QPLKANQK

-252 LTKKKNEEV
+252 LTKKKSEEV

-290 PATSEPSSFEF
+290 P
-301 PPPPTDE
+301 
-308 ELRLALPETPM
+308 TP
-319 LLGFN
+319 
-324 APATSEPSSF
+324 SEPSSF

-410 QNFSD
+410 ENFSD
-415 FPPMP
+415 FPP
-420 TEEELNGRGGIPTSE
+420 IP
-435 EFSSLNS
+435 
-442 GDFTDDENS
+442 
-451 ETTEEEIDRLADLRD
+451 TEEEIDRLADLRD

-487 PVPSLTPKVPK
+487 PVPSLSPKVSK
-498 ISAPALITDIT
+498 ISAPALISDIT
-509 KKAPFKN
+509 KKTPFKN
-516 PPQPLN
+516 PSQPLN

-527 TTTKTAPKK
+527 TTTKTVTKK
-536 ITPVNTAPKLAALPI
+536 PTPVKTAPKLAELPA
-551 TKAQETEL
+551 TKPQETVL
-559 GENKAPFIEKQ
+559 RENKTPFIEKQ
-570 AETNNRPI
+570 AETNKQSIN
-578 DMPSL
+578 MPSL
-583 PVIQKEVTERNK
+583 PVIQKEATESDK
-595 EEMKPQTEEKVV
+595 EEMKPQTEEKMVE
-607 GESEPA
+607 ESESA
-613 NNVNGK
+613 NNANGK
-619 KRSAGIEEGKLIA
+619 NRSAGIEEGKLIA

-644 VNHTTLILAMLA
+644 GNHTTLILAMLA
-656 IGVFSLGAVIKII
+656 IGVFSLGAFIKII
-669 QLRKNS
+669 QLRKNN

>member
-67 VSSRDIEELEK
+67 VSSRDIKELEK
-78 SNKVKN
+78 SNKVRN
-84 TNKADLIAMLKAKA
+84 TNKADLIAMLKEKA
-98 EKGPNINNNNSEQSE
+98 EKGPNINNNNSEQTE
-113 NVAINEEASGSDRP
+113 NAAINEEASGADRP

-160 ESLTYPDKPTKATKK
+160 ESLTYPDKPTKVNKK
-175 KVAKAS
+175 KVAKES
-181 VTDTSESDLDSS
+181 VADASESDLDSS
-193 MQSADESTP
+193 MQSADESSP

-252 LTKKKNEEV
+252 LTKKKSEEV

-290 PATSEPSSFEF
+290 PT
-301 PPPPTDE
+301 
-308 ELRLALPETPM
+308 
-319 LLGFN
+319 
-324 APATSEPSSF
+324 TSEPSSF

-410 QNFSD
+410 ENFSD
-415 FPPMP
+415 FPPIP
-420 TEEELNGRGGIPTSE
+420 TEEELNGRGGRPTSE

-487 PVPSLTPKVPK
+487 PVPSLSPKVSK
-498 ISAPALITDIT
+498 ISAPALISDIT
-509 KKAPFKN
+509 KKTPFKN
-516 PPQPLN
+516 PSQPLN

-527 TTTKTAPKK
+527 TTTKTVTKK
-536 ITPVNTAPKLAALPI
+536 PTPVKTAPKLAELPA
-551 TKAQETEL
+551 TKPQETVL
-559 GENKAPFIEKQ
+559 RENKTPFIEKQ
-570 AETNNRPI
+570 AETNKQSIN
-578 DMPSL
+578 MPSL
-583 PVIQKEVTERNK
+583 PVIQKEATESDK
-595 EEMKPQTEEKVV
+595 EEMKPQTEEKMVE
-607 GESEPA
+607 ESESA
-613 NNVNGK
+613 NNANGK
-619 KRSAGIEEGKLIA
+619 NRSAGIEEGKLIA

-644 VNHTTLILAMLA
+644 GNHKTLILAMLA
-656 IGVFSLGAVIKII
+656 IGVFSLGAFIKII
-669 QLRKNS
+669 QLRKNN

>member
-1 MGLNRFMRAMMVV
+1 MRAMMVV

-98 EKGPNINNNNSEQSE
+98 EKGPNINNNNSEQTE
-113 NVAINEEASGSDRP
+113 NAAINEEASGADRP
-127 AIQVERRHPGLPSDS
+127 AIQVERRHPGLSSDS

-160 ESLTYPDKPTKATKK
+160 ESLTYLDKPTKANKK

-239 AIVDKSA
+239 AIVDKGA

-266 PPPPTDEELRL
+266 P
-277 ALPETPMLLGFNA
+277 A
-290 PATSEPSSFEF
+290 
-301 PPPPTDE
+301 
-308 ELRLALPETPM
+308 
-319 LLGFN
+319 
-324 APATSEPSSF
+324 
-334 EFPPPPTDEELRL
+334 PPTDEELRL

-410 QNFSD
+410 ENFSD
-415 FPPMP
+415 FPPIP
-420 TEEELNGRGGIPTSE
+420 TEEELNGRGGRPTSE

-487 PVPSLTPKVPK
+487 PVPSLSPKVSK
-498 ISAPALITDIT
+498 KSAPALISDIT

-527 TTTKTAPKK
+527 TATKTASKK
-536 ITPVNTAPKLAALPI
+536 ITPVNTSPKLAALPI
-551 TKAQETEL
+551 TKAQETAL

-570 AETNNRPI
+570 AEPNNQPI

-595 EEMKPQTEEKVV
+595 EEMKPQTEEKMV

-632 KSAEDEKAKEEP
+632 KSAEDEKAKEESA
-644 VNHTTLILAMLA
+644 NHTTLILAMLA
-656 IGVFSLGAVIKII
+656 MGVFSLGAFIKII

>member
-67 VSSRDIEELEK
+67 VSSRDIKELEK
-78 SNKVKN
+78 SNKVRN
-84 TNKADLIAMLKAKA
+84 TNKADLIAMLKEKA
-98 EKGPNINNNNSEQSE
+98 EKGPNNNNNNGEQTG
-113 NVAINEEASGSDRP
+113 NVAINEEASGVDRP
-127 AIQVERRHPGLPSDS
+127 TLQVERRHPGLSSDS

-160 ESLTYPDKPTKATKK
+160 ESLTYPDRPTKANKR
-175 KVAKAS
+175 KVAKES
-181 VTDTSESDLDSS
+181 VVDASESDLDSS

-252 LTKKKNEEV
+252 LTKKKSEEV

-290 PATSEPSSFEF
+290 PT
-301 PPPPTDE
+301 
-308 ELRLALPETPM
+308 
-319 LLGFN
+319 
-324 APATSEPSSF
+324 TSEPSSF

-410 QNFSD
+410 ENFSY
-415 FPPMP
+415 FPPIP
-420 TEEELNGRGGIPTSE
+420 TEEELNGRGDRPTSE
-435 EFSSLNS
+435 GFSSLNS

-487 PVPSLTPKVPK
+487 PVTSLSPKVSK
-498 ISAPALITDIT
+498 ISAPALISDIT

-516 PPQPLN
+516 PSQPLN

-527 TTTKTAPKK
+527 TTTKTVTKK
-536 ITPVNTAPKLAALPI
+536 PTPVKTAPKLAELPT
-551 TKAQETEL
+551 TKPQETVL
-559 GENKAPFIEKQ
+559 RENKTPFIEKQ
-570 AETNNRPI
+570 AETNKQSIN
-578 DMPSL
+578 MPSL
-583 PVIQKEVTERNK
+583 PVIQKEATESDK
-595 EEMKPQTEEKVV
+595 EEMKPQTEEKMLE
-607 GESEPA
+607 ESESA
-613 NNVNGK
+613 NNANGK
-619 KRSAGIEEGKLIA
+619 NRSAGIEEGKLIA

-644 VNHTTLILAMLA
+644 GNHTTLILAMLA
-656 IGVFSLGAVIKII
+656 IGVFSLGVFIKII
-669 QLRKNS
+669 QLRKNN

>member
-1 MGLNRFMRAMMVV
+1 MRAMMVV

-98 EKGPNINNNNSEQSE
+98 EKGPNINNNNSEQSD

-301 PPPPTDE
+301 PPPPT
-308 ELRLALPETPM
+308 
-319 LLGFN
+319 
-324 APATSEPSSF
+324 
-334 EFPPPPTDEELRL
+334 
-347 ALPET
+347 
-352 PMLLG
+352 
-357 FNAPATSEPSSFEF
+357 
-371 PPPPTEDELEIMR
+371 EDELEIMR

-487 PVPSLTPKVPK
+487 PVPSLSPKVSK
-498 ISAPALITDIT
+498 ISAPALITDVT

>member
-67 VSSRDIEELEK
+67 VSSRDIKELEK
-78 SNKVKN
+78 SNKVRN

-98 EKGPNINNNNSEQSE
+98 EKGPNINNNNSEQTE
-113 NVAINEEASGSDRP
+113 NAAINEEASGADRP

-160 ESLTYPDKPTKATKK
+160 ESLTYPDKPTKVNKK
-175 KVAKAS
+175 KVAKES
-181 VTDTSESDLDSS
+181 VADASESDLDSS
-193 MQSADESTP
+193 MQSADESSP

-252 LTKKKNEEV
+252 LTKKKSEEV
-261 NASDF
+261 NASD
-266 PPPPTDEELRL
+266 
-277 ALPETPMLLGFNA
+277 
-290 PATSEPSSFEF
+290 
-301 PPPPTDE
+301 
-308 ELRLALPETPM
+308 
-319 LLGFN
+319 
-324 APATSEPSSF
+324 
-334 EFPPPPTDEELRL
+334 FPPPPTDEELRL

-410 QNFSD
+410 ENFSD
-415 FPPMP
+415 FPPIP
-420 TEEELNGRGGIPTSE
+420 TEEELNGRGGRPTSE

-487 PVPSLTPKVPK
+487 PVPSLSPKVSK
-498 ISAPALITDIT
+498 ISAPALISDIT

-516 PPQPLN
+516 PSQPLN

-527 TTTKTAPKK
+527 TTTKTVTKK
-536 ITPVNTAPKLAALPI
+536 PTPVKTAPKLAELPA
-551 TKAQETEL
+551 TKPQETVL
-559 GENKAPFIEKQ
+559 RENKTPFIEKQ
-570 AETNNRPI
+570 AETNKQSIN
-578 DMPSL
+578 MPSL
-583 PVIQKEVTERNK
+583 PVIQKEATESDK
-595 EEMKPQTEEKVV
+595 EEMKPQTEEKMVE
-607 GESEPA
+607 ESESA
-613 NNVNGK
+613 NNANGK
-619 KRSAGIEEGKLIA
+619 NRSAGIEEGKLIA

-644 VNHTTLILAMLA
+644 GNHTTLILAMLA
-656 IGVFSLGAVIKII
+656 IGVFSLGAFIKII
-669 QLRKNS
+669 QLRKNN

>member
-98 EKGPNINNNNSEQSE
+98 EKGPNINNNNSEQTE
-113 NVAINEEASGSDRP
+113 NVAINEEASGADRP

-160 ESLTYPDKPTKATKK
+160 ESLTYPDKPTKANKK
-175 KVAKAS
+175 KVAKES
-181 VTDTSESDLDSS
+181 VADASESDLDSS
-193 MQSADESTP
+193 MQSADESSP

-324 APATSEPSSF
+324 APATSEP
-334 EFPPPPTDEELRL
+334 
-347 ALPET
+347 
-352 PMLLG
+352 
-357 FNAPATSEPSSFEF
+357 NSFEF

-384 ETAPSLD
+384 GTAPSLD

-415 FPPMP
+415 FPAIP
-420 TEEELNGRGGIPTSE
+420 TEEELNGRGGRPTSE

-487 PVPSLTPKVPK
+487 PVPSLSPKVSK
-498 ISAPALITDIT
+498 ISAPALISDIT

-527 TTTKTAPKK
+527 TTTKTASKK
-536 ITPVNTAPKLAALPI
+536 ITPVNTSPKLAALPI
-551 TKAQETEL
+551 TKAQETAL

-570 AETNNRPI
+570 AEPNNQPI

-595 EEMKPQTEEKVV
+595 EEMKPQTEEKMV

-644 VNHTTLILAMLA
+644 ANHTTLILAMLA
-656 IGVFSLGAVIKII
+656 MGVFSLGAFIKII

>member
-334 EFPPPPTDEELRL
+334 EFPPPPT
-347 ALPET
+347 
-352 PMLLG
+352 
-357 FNAPATSEPSSFEF
+357 
-371 PPPPTEDELEIMR
+371 EDELEIMR

-487 PVPSLTPKVPK
+487 PVPSLSPKVSK
-498 ISAPALITDIT
+498 ISAPALITDVT

-656 IGVFSLGAVIKII
+656 IGVFSLRAVIKII

>member
-1 MGLNRFMRAMMVV
+1 MRAMMVV

-67 VSSRDIEELEK
+67 VSSRDIKELEK
-78 SNKVKN
+78 SNKVRN
-84 TNKADLIAMLKAKA
+84 TNKADLIAMLKEKA
-98 EKGPNINNNNSEQSE
+98 EKGPNINNNNSEQTE
-113 NVAINEEASGSDRP
+113 NAAINEEASGADRP

-160 ESLTYPDKPTKATKK
+160 ESLTYPDKPTKVNKK
-175 KVAKAS
+175 KVAKES
-181 VTDTSESDLDSS
+181 VADASESDLDSS

-202 QPLKANQQ
+202 QPLKANQK

-252 LTKKKNEEV
+252 LTKKKSEEV
-261 NASDF
+261 NASD
-266 PPPPTDEELRL
+266 
-277 ALPETPMLLGFNA
+277 
-290 PATSEPSSFEF
+290 
-301 PPPPTDE
+301 
-308 ELRLALPETPM
+308 
-319 LLGFN
+319 
-324 APATSEPSSF
+324 
-334 EFPPPPTDEELRL
+334 FPPPPTDEELRL

-410 QNFSD
+410 ENFSD
-415 FPPMP
+415 FPPIP
-420 TEEELNGRGGIPTSE
+420 TEEELNGRGGRPKSE

-466 RGTGKHSRNAGF
+466 RGRGKHSRNAGF

-487 PVPSLTPKVPK
+487 PVPSLSPKVSK
-498 ISAPALITDIT
+498 ISAPALISDIT
-509 KKAPFKN
+509 KKTPFKN
-516 PPQPLN
+516 PSQPLN

-527 TTTKTAPKK
+527 TTTKTVTKK
-536 ITPVNTAPKLAALPI
+536 PTPVKTAPKLAELPA
-551 TKAQETEL
+551 TKPQETVL
-559 GENKAPFIEKQ
+559 RENKTPFIEKQ
-570 AETNNRPI
+570 AETNKQSIN
-578 DMPSL
+578 MPSL
-583 PVIQKEVTERNK
+583 PVIQKEATESDK
-595 EEMKPQTEEKVV
+595 EEMKPQTEEKMVE
-607 GESEPA
+607 ESESA
-613 NNVNGK
+613 NNANGK
-619 KRSAGIEEGKLIA
+619 NRSAGIEEGKLIA

-644 VNHTTLILAMLA
+644 GNHTTLILAMLA
-656 IGVFSLGAVIKII
+656 IGVFSLGAFIKII
-669 QLRKNS
+669 QLRKNN

>member
-98 EKGPNINNNNSEQSE
+98 EKGPNINNNNSEQTE
-113 NVAINEEASGSDRP
+113 NAAINEEASGADRP

-142 AAEIKKRR
+142 AVEIKKRR

-160 ESLTYPDKPTKATKK
+160 ESLTYLDKPTKVNKK
-175 KVAKAS
+175 KVAKELVA
-181 VTDTSESDLDSS
+181 DASESDLDSS
-193 MQSADESTP
+193 MQSADESSP

-261 NASDF
+261 NAS
-266 PPPPTDEELRL
+266 
-277 ALPETPMLLGFNA
+277 
-290 PATSEPSSFEF
+290 EF

-324 APATSEPSSF
+324 APTTSEPSSF

-384 ETAPSLD
+384 GTAPSLD

-410 QNFSD
+410 ENFSD
-415 FPPMP
+415 FPPIP
-420 TEEELNGRGGIPTSE
+420 TEEELNGRGGRPTSE

-487 PVPSLTPKVPK
+487 PVPSLSPKVSK
-498 ISAPALITDIT
+498 KSAPALISDIT
-509 KKAPFKN
+509 KKAPLKN
-516 PPQPLN
+516 PLQPLN

-527 TTTKTAPKK
+527 TTTKTASKK
-536 ITPVNTAPKLAALPI
+536 ITLVNTSPKLAALPI
-551 TKAQETEL
+551 TKTQETAL
-559 GENKAPFIEKQ
+559 GENKAPFREKR
-570 AETNNRPI
+570 AEPNNQPI
-578 DMPSL
+578 DMSSL
-583 PVIQKEVTERNK
+583 PVIQKEVRERNK
-595 EEMKPQTEEKVV
+595 EEMKPQTEEKMV

-619 KRSAGIEEGKLIA
+619 KRSDGIEEGKLIA

-644 VNHTTLILAMLA
+644 ANHTTLILAMLA
-656 IGVFSLGAVIKII
+656 MGVFSLGAFIKII

>member
-98 EKGPNINNNNSEQSE
+98 EKGPNINNNNSEQTE
-113 NVAINEEASGSDRP
+113 NAAINEEASGADRP

-160 ESLTYPDKPTKATKK
+160 ESLTYLDKPTKANKK
-175 KVAKAS
+175 KVAKES
-181 VTDTSESDLDSS
+181 VADASESDLDSS
-193 MQSADESTP
+193 MQSADESSP

-266 PPPPTDEELRL
+266 PPL
-277 ALPETPMLLGFNA
+277 
-290 PATSEPSSFEF
+290 
-301 PPPPTDE
+301 PTDE

-371 PPPPTEDELEIMR
+371 PPPPTEDELEIIR
-384 ETAPSLD
+384 ETASSLD
-391 SSFTSGDLASLR
+391 SSFTRGDLASLR
-403 SAINRHS
+403 NAINRHS

-415 FPPMP
+415 FPPIP
-420 TEEELNGRGGIPTSE
+420 TEEELNGRGGRPTSE

-451 ETTEEEIDRLADLRD
+451 ETTEEEINRLADLRD

-487 PVPSLTPKVPK
+487 PVPSLSPKVSK
-498 ISAPALITDIT
+498 ISAPALISDIT

-516 PPQPLN
+516 PSQPLN

-527 TTTKTAPKK
+527 TTTKTVTKK
-536 ITPVNTAPKLAALPI
+536 PTPVKTAPKLAELPA
-551 TKAQETEL
+551 TKPQETVL
-559 GENKAPFIEKQ
+559 RENKTPFIEKQ
-570 AETNNRPI
+570 AETNKQSIN
-578 DMPSL
+578 MPSL
-583 PVIQKEVTERNK
+583 PVIQKEATESDK
-595 EEMKPQTEEKVV
+595 EEMKPQTEEKMVE
-607 GESEPA
+607 ESESA
-613 NNVNGK
+613 NNANGK
-619 KRSAGIEEGKLIA
+619 NRSAGIEEGKLIA

-644 VNHTTLILAMLA
+644 GNHTTLILAMLA
-656 IGVFSLGAVIKII
+656 IGVFSLGVFIKII
-669 QLRKNS
+669 QLRKNN

>member
-67 VSSRDIEELEK
+67 VSSRDIKELEK
-78 SNKVKN
+78 SNKVRN
-84 TNKADLIAMLKAKA
+84 TNKADLIAMLKEKA
-98 EKGPNINNNNSEQSE
+98 EKGPNNNNNNGEQTG
-113 NVAINEEASGSDRP
+113 NVAINEEASGVDRP
-127 AIQVERRHPGLPSDS
+127 TLQVERRHPGLSSDS

-160 ESLTYPDKPTKATKK
+160 ESLTYPDKPTKANKR
-175 KVAKAS
+175 KVAKES
-181 VTDTSESDLDSS
+181 VVDASESDLDSS

-252 LTKKKNEEV
+252 LTKKKSEEV
-261 NASDF
+261 NASD
-266 PPPPTDEELRL
+266 
-277 ALPETPMLLGFNA
+277 
-290 PATSEPSSFEF
+290 
-301 PPPPTDE
+301 
-308 ELRLALPETPM
+308 
-319 LLGFN
+319 
-324 APATSEPSSF
+324 
-334 EFPPPPTDEELRL
+334 FPPPPTDEELRL

-410 QNFSD
+410 ENFSD
-415 FPPMP
+415 FSPIP
-420 TEEELNGRGGIPTSE
+420 TEEELNGRGGRPTSE

-487 PVPSLTPKVPK
+487 PVPSLSPKVSK
-498 ISAPALITDIT
+498 ISAPALISDIT

-516 PPQPLN
+516 PSQPLN

-527 TTTKTAPKK
+527 TTTKTVTKK
-536 ITPVNTAPKLAALPI
+536 PTPVKTAPKLAELPA
-551 TKAQETEL
+551 TKPQETVL
-559 GENKAPFIEKQ
+559 RENKTPFIEKQ
-570 AETNNRPI
+570 AETNKQSIN
-578 DMPSL
+578 MPSL
-583 PVIQKEVTERNK
+583 PVIQKEATESDK
-595 EEMKPQTEEKVV
+595 EEMKPQTEEKMVE
-607 GESEPA
+607 ESESA
-613 NNVNGK
+613 NNANGK
-619 KRSAGIEEGKLIA
+619 NRSAGIEEGKLIA

-644 VNHTTLILAMLA
+644 GNHTTLILAMLA
-656 IGVFSLGAVIKII
+656 IGVFSLGAFIKII
-669 QLRKNS
+669 QLRKNN

>member
-27 IFAATDSEDSSLNTD
+27 IFAATDSEDSSLHTD

-67 VSSRDIEELEK
+67 VSSRDIKELEK
-78 SNKVKN
+78 SNKVRN
-84 TNKADLIAMLKAKA
+84 TNKADLIAMLKEKA
-98 EKGPNINNNNSEQSE
+98 EKGPNNNNNNGEQTG
-113 NVAINEEASGSDRP
+113 NVAINEEASGVDRP
-127 AIQVERRHPGLPSDS
+127 TLQVERRHPGLPSDS

-160 ESLTYPDKPTKATKK
+160 ESLTYPDKPTKVNKK
-175 KVAKAS
+175 KVAKES
-181 VTDTSESDLDSS
+181 VADASESDLDSS
-193 MQSADESTP
+193 MQSADESSP

-252 LTKKKNEEV
+252 LTKKKSEEV

-334 EFPPPPTDEELRL
+334 EFPPPPT
-347 ALPET
+347 
-352 PMLLG
+352 
-357 FNAPATSEPSSFEF
+357 
-371 PPPPTEDELEIMR
+371 EDELEIIR
-384 ETAPSLD
+384 ETASSLD
-391 SSFTSGDLASLR
+391 SSFTRGDLASLR
-403 SAINRHS
+403 NAINRHS

-415 FPPMP
+415 FPPIP
-420 TEEELNGRGGIPTSE
+420 TEEELNGRGGRPTSE

-478 LPLNPFTSS
+478 LPLNPFASS
-487 PVPSLTPKVPK
+487 PVPSLSPKVSK
-498 ISAPALITDIT
+498 ISAPALISDIT
-509 KKAPFKN
+509 KKTPFKN
-516 PPQPLN
+516 PSQPLN

-527 TTTKTAPKK
+527 TTTKTVTKK
-536 ITPVNTAPKLAALPI
+536 PTPVKTAPKLAELPA
-551 TKAQETEL
+551 TKPQETVL
-559 GENKAPFIEKQ
+559 RENKTPFIEKQ
-570 AETNNRPI
+570 AETNKQSIN
-578 DMPSL
+578 MPSL
-583 PVIQKEVTERNK
+583 PVIQKEATESDK
-595 EEMKPQTEEKVV
+595 EEMKPQTEEKMVE
-607 GESEPA
+607 ESESA
-613 NNVNGK
+613 NNANGK
-619 KRSAGIEEGKLIA
+619 NRSAGIEEGKLIA

-644 VNHTTLILAMLA
+644 GNHTTLILAMLA
-656 IGVFSLGAVIKII
+656 IGVFSLGAFIKII
-669 QLRKNS
+669 QLRKNN

>member
-239 AIVDKSA
+239 VIVDKSA

-261 NASDF
+261 NASD
-266 PPPPTDEELRL
+266 
-277 ALPETPMLLGFNA
+277 
-290 PATSEPSSFEF
+290 
-301 PPPPTDE
+301 
-308 ELRLALPETPM
+308 
-319 LLGFN
+319 
-324 APATSEPSSF
+324 
-334 EFPPPPTDEELRL
+334 FPPPPTDEELRL

-415 FPPMP
+415 FPPIP

-595 EEMKPQTEEKVV
+595 EEMKPQTEGKVV

>member
-42 EWEEEKTEEQPS
+42 EWEEEKTEEQTS

-98 EKGPNINNNNSEQSE
+98 EKGPNINNNNSEQTE
-113 NVAINEEASGSDRP
+113 NAAINEEASGADRP

-160 ESLTYPDKPTKATKK
+160 ESLTYLDKPTKATKK
-175 KVAKAS
+175 KVAKELVA
-181 VTDTSESDLDSS
+181 DASESDLDSS
-193 MQSADESTP
+193 MQSADESSP

-252 LTKKKNEEV
+252 LTKKKSEEV

-266 PPPPTDEELRL
+266 PPPPRDEELRL

-290 PATSEPSSFEF
+290 PT
-301 PPPPTDE
+301 
-308 ELRLALPETPM
+308 
-319 LLGFN
+319 
-324 APATSEPSSF
+324 TSEPSSF

-410 QNFSD
+410 ENFSD
-415 FPPMP
+415 FPPIP
-420 TEEELNGRGGIPTSE
+420 TEEELNGRGGRPTSE

-466 RGTGKHSRNAGF
+466 RGIGKHSRNAGF

-487 PVPSLTPKVPK
+487 PVPSLSPKVSK
-498 ISAPALITDIT
+498 ISAPALISDIT

-527 TTTKTAPKK
+527 TTTKTASKK
-536 ITPVNTAPKLAALPI
+536 ITPVNTSPKLAALPI
-551 TKAQETEL
+551 TKAQETAL

-570 AETNNRPI
+570 AEPNNQPI

-632 KSAEDEKAKEEP
+632 KSAEDEKEKEEP
-644 VNHTTLILAMLA
+644 ANHTTLILAMLA
-656 IGVFSLGAVIKII
+656 MGVFSLGAFIKII

>member
-1 MGLNRFMRAMMVV
+1 MRAMMVV

-42 EWEEEKTEEQPS
+42 EWEEEKMEEQPS

-98 EKGPNINNNNSEQSE
+98 EKGPNINNNNSEQTE
-113 NVAINEEASGSDRP
+113 NAAINEEASGADRP

-160 ESLTYPDKPTKATKK
+160 ESLTYLYKPTKANKK
-175 KVAKAS
+175 KVAKELVA
-181 VTDTSESDLDSS
+181 DASESDLDSS
-193 MQSADESTP
+193 MQSADESSP

-266 PPPPTDEELRL
+266 PPL
-277 ALPETPMLLGFNA
+277 
-290 PATSEPSSFEF
+290 
-301 PPPPTDE
+301 PTDE

-410 QNFSD
+410 ENFSD
-415 FPPMP
+415 FPPIP
-420 TEEELNGRGGIPTSE
+420 TEEELNGRGGRPTSE

-451 ETTEEEIDRLADLRD
+451 ETTEKEIDRLADLRD
-466 RGTGKHSRNAGF
+466 RGIGKHSRNAGF

-487 PVPSLTPKVPK
+487 PVPSLSPKVSK
-498 ISAPALITDIT
+498 ISAPALINDIT

-527 TTTKTAPKK
+527 TTTKTASKK
-536 ITPVNTAPKLAALPI
+536 ITPVNTSPKLAALPI
-551 TKAQETEL
+551 TKAQETAL

-570 AETNNRPI
+570 AEPNNQPI

-583 PVIQKEVTERNK
+583 PVIQKEDTERNK
-595 EEMKPQTEEKVV
+595 EEMKPQTEGKMV

-644 VNHTTLILAMLA
+644 ANHTTLILAMLA
-656 IGVFSLGAVIKII
+656 MGVFSLGAFIKII

>member
-1 MGLNRFMRAMMVV
+1 MRAMMVV

-98 EKGPNINNNNSEQSE
+98 EKGPNNNNNNGEQTG
-113 NVAINEEASGSDRP
+113 NVAINEEASGVDRP
-127 AIQVERRHPGLPSDS
+127 TLQVERRHPGLSSDS

-160 ESLTYPDKPTKATKK
+160 ESLTYPDKPTKANKR
-175 KVAKAS
+175 KVAKES
-181 VTDTSESDLDSS
+181 VVDASESDLDSS

-202 QPLKANQQ
+202 QPLKANQK

-252 LTKKKNEEV
+252 LTKKKSEEV

-290 PATSEPSSFEF
+290 PTPSEPSSFEF

-308 ELRLALPETPM
+308 EL
-319 LLGFN
+319 
-324 APATSEPSSF
+324 
-334 EFPPPPTDEELRL
+334 
-347 ALPET
+347 
-352 PMLLG
+352 
-357 FNAPATSEPSSFEF
+357 
-371 PPPPTEDELEIMR
+371 
-384 ETAPSLD
+384 
-391 SSFTSGDLASLR
+391 
-403 SAINRHS
+403 
-410 QNFSD
+410 
-415 FPPMP
+415 
-420 TEEELNGRGGIPTSE
+420 NGRGGRPTSE

-478 LPLNPFTSS
+478 LPLNPFISS

-498 ISAPALITDIT
+498 ISAPALISDIT

-516 PPQPLN
+516 PSQPLN

-527 TTTKTAPKK
+527 TTTKTVTKK
-536 ITPVNTAPKLAALPI
+536 PTPVKTAPKLAELPA
-551 TKAQETEL
+551 TKPQETVL
-559 GENKAPFIEKQ
+559 RENKTPFIEKQ
-570 AETNNRPI
+570 AETNKQSIN
-578 DMPSL
+578 MPSL
-583 PVIQKEVTERNK
+583 PVIQKEATESDK
-595 EEMKPQTEEKVV
+595 EEMKPQTEEKMVE
-607 GESEPA
+607 ESESA
-613 NNVNGK
+613 NNANGK
-619 KRSAGIEEGKLIA
+619 NRSAGIEEGKLIA

-644 VNHTTLILAMLA
+644 GNHTTLILAMLA
-656 IGVFSLGAVIKII
+656 IGVFSLGAFIKII
-669 QLRKNS
+669 QLRKNN

>member
-1 MGLNRFMRAMMVV
+1 MRAMMVV

-98 EKGPNINNNNSEQSE
+98 EKGPNINNNNSEQTE
-113 NVAINEEASGSDRP
+113 NAAINEEASGADRP
-127 AIQVERRHPGLPSDS
+127 AIQVERRHPGLSSDS

-160 ESLTYPDKPTKATKK
+160 ESLTYPDKPTKANKK
-175 KVAKAS
+175 KVAKES
-181 VTDTSESDLDSS
+181 VADASESDLDSS
-193 MQSADESTP
+193 MQSADESSP

-252 LTKKKNEEV
+252 LTKKKKEEV
-261 NASDF
+261 NASD
-266 PPPPTDEELRL
+266 
-277 ALPETPMLLGFNA
+277 
-290 PATSEPSSFEF
+290 
-301 PPPPTDE
+301 
-308 ELRLALPETPM
+308 
-319 LLGFN
+319 
-324 APATSEPSSF
+324 
-334 EFPPPPTDEELRL
+334 FPPPPTDEELRL

-410 QNFSD
+410 ENFSD
-415 FPPMP
+415 FPPIP
-420 TEEELNGRGGIPTSE
+420 TEEELNGRGGRPTSE

-487 PVPSLTPKVPK
+487 PVPSLSPKVPK
-498 ISAPALITDIT
+498 ISAPALISDIT
-509 KKAPFKN
+509 KKVPFKN

-527 TTTKTAPKK
+527 TTTKTASKK
-536 ITPVNTAPKLAALPI
+536 ITPVNTSPKLAALPI
-551 TKAQETEL
+551 TKTQETAL
-559 GENKAPFIEKQ
+559 GENKAPFREKQ
-570 AETNNRPI
+570 AEPNNQPI

-595 EEMKPQTEEKVV
+595 EEMKPQTEGKMV

-619 KRSAGIEEGKLIA
+619 KRSVGIEEGKLIA

-644 VNHTTLILAMLA
+644 ANHTTLILAMLA
-656 IGVFSLGAVIKII
+656 MGVFSLGAFIKII

>member
-301 PPPPTDE
+301 PPPPT
-308 ELRLALPETPM
+308 
-319 LLGFN
+319 
-324 APATSEPSSF
+324 
-334 EFPPPPTDEELRL
+334 
-347 ALPET
+347 
-352 PMLLG
+352 
-357 FNAPATSEPSSFEF
+357 
-371 PPPPTEDELEIMR
+371 EDELEIMR

-415 FPPMP
+415 FPPIP

-551 TKAQETEL
+551 TKAQETAL

>member
-27 IFAATDSEDSSLNTD
+27 IFAMTDSEDSSLNTD

-67 VSSRDIEELEK
+67 VNSRDIEELEK

-84 TNKADLIAMLKAKA
+84 TNKADLIAMLQAKA
-98 EKGPNINNNNSEQSE
+98 EKGPNINNNNSEQTE
-113 NVAINEEASGSDRP
+113 NAAINEEASGADRP

-160 ESLTYPDKPTKATKK
+160 ESLTYLDKPTKANKK
-175 KVAKAS
+175 KVAKES
-181 VTDTSESDLDSS
+181 VADASESDLDSS
-193 MQSADESTP
+193 MQSADESSP

-252 LTKKKNEEV
+252 LTKKKKEEV

-290 PATSEPSSFEF
+290 P
-301 PPPPTDE
+301 D
-308 ELRLALPETPM
+308 
-319 LLGFN
+319 
-324 APATSEPSSF
+324 
-334 EFPPPPTDEELRL
+334 
-347 ALPET
+347 
-352 PMLLG
+352 
-357 FNAPATSEPSSFEF
+357 TSEPSSFEF

-410 QNFSD
+410 ENFSD
-415 FPPMP
+415 FPPIP
-420 TEEELNGRGGIPTSE
+420 TEEELNGRGGRPTSE

-487 PVPSLTPKVPK
+487 PVPSLNPKVSK
-498 ISAPALITDIT
+498 ISVPALISDTT

-522 VFNKK
+522 MFNKK
-527 TTTKTAPKK
+527 TTTKTASQK

-551 TKAQETEL
+551 TKAQETAL

-578 DMPSL
+578 DMPNL

-595 EEMKPQTEEKVV
+595 EEMKPQTEEKMV

-644 VNHTTLILAMLA
+644 ANHTTLILAMLA
-656 IGVFSLGAVIKII
+656 MGVFSLGAFIKII
-669 QLRKNS
+669 QLRKNG

>member
-1 MGLNRFMRAMMVV
+1 MRAMMVV

-67 VSSRDIEELEK
+67 LTSRDIKELEK
-78 SNKVKN
+78 SNKVRN
-84 TNKADLIAMLKAKA
+84 TNKADLIAMLKEKA
-98 EKGPNINNNNSEQSE
+98 EKGPNNNNNNGEQTG
-113 NVAINEEASGSDRP
+113 NVAINEEASGVDRP
-127 AIQVERRHPGLPSDS
+127 TLQVERRHPGLPSDS

-160 ESLTYPDKPTKATKK
+160 ESLTYPDKPTKVNKK
-175 KVAKAS
+175 KVAKES
-181 VTDTSESDLDSS
+181 VADASESDLDSS
-193 MQSADESTP
+193 MQSADESSP

-252 LTKKKNEEV
+252 LTKKKSEEV

-301 PPPPTDE
+301 PPPPT
-308 ELRLALPETPM
+308 
-319 LLGFN
+319 
-324 APATSEPSSF
+324 
-334 EFPPPPTDEELRL
+334 
-347 ALPET
+347 
-352 PMLLG
+352 
-357 FNAPATSEPSSFEF
+357 
-371 PPPPTEDELEIMR
+371 EDELEIIR
-384 ETAPSLD
+384 ETASSLD
-391 SSFTSGDLASLR
+391 SSFTRGDLASLR
-403 SAINRHS
+403 NAINRHS

-415 FPPMP
+415 FPPIP
-420 TEEELNGRGGIPTSE
+420 TEEELNGRGGRPTSE

-478 LPLNPFTSS
+478 LPLNPFASS
-487 PVPSLTPKVPK
+487 PVPSLSPKVSK
-498 ISAPALITDIT
+498 ISAPALISDIT
-509 KKAPFKN
+509 KKTPFKN
-516 PPQPLN
+516 PSQPLN

-527 TTTKTAPKK
+527 TTTKTVTKK
-536 ITPVNTAPKLAALPI
+536 PTPVKTAPKLAELPA
-551 TKAQETEL
+551 TKPQETVL
-559 GENKAPFIEKQ
+559 RENKTPFIEKQ
-570 AETNNRPI
+570 AETNKQSIN
-578 DMPSL
+578 MPSL
-583 PVIQKEVTERNK
+583 PVIQKEATESDK
-595 EEMKPQTEEKVV
+595 EEMKPQTEEKMVE
-607 GESEPA
+607 ESESA
-613 NNVNGK
+613 NNANGK
-619 KRSAGIEEGKLIA
+619 NRSAGIEEGKLIA

-644 VNHTTLILAMLA
+644 GNHTTLILAMLA
-656 IGVFSLGAVIKII
+656 IGVFSLGAFIKII
-669 QLRKNS
+669 QLRKNN